1 MKSFLSKI
9 CPTLLTILIIVSLLS
24 GYVDI
29 GIPSFD
35 GLGVALIY
43 INIVL
48 LILGIAFLLI
58 TLVTGGKSILNQK
71 KMLGEKASYAWR
83 NTRVAIIF
91 VMAALS
97 GHVLTAVLYVT
108 TLVIYRVFEYTAR
121 LEYKKL
127 SDAVDNVTK

>member
-1 MKSFLSKI
+1 MKSFFSKI
-9 CPTLLTILIIVSLLS
+9 CPTLLSILIVVSLVS

-29 GIPSFD
+29 GIPPFD

-48 LILGIAFLLI
+48 LILGIVFLLI
-58 TLVTGGKSILNQK
+58 TLVEGGKSVLNQK
-71 KMLGEKASYAWR
+71 EMLGGKASYAWR
-83 NTRVAIIF
+83 NAKSAIIF
-91 VMAALS
+91 VVAALS

-108 TLVIYRVFEYTAR
+108 AIVIYRGFEYTAR

-127 SDAVDNVTK
+127 SDAVDNPTK

>member
-9 CPTLLTILIIVSLLS
+9 CPTLLSILIVVSLVS

-58 TLVTGGKSILNQK
+58 TLVEGGKSILNQK
-71 KMLGEKASYAWR
+71 EMLGGKASYAWR

-91 VMAALS
+91 VVAALS
-97 GHVLTAVLYVT
+97 GHVLTAVLYIIAI
-108 TLVIYRVFEYTAR
+108 VIYRGFEYTAR

-127 SDAVDNVTK
+127 SDAVANVTK